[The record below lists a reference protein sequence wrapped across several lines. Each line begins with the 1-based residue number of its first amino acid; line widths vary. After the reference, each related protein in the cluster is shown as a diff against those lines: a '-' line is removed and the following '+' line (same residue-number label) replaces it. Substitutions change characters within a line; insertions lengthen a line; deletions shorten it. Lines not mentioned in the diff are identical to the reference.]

1 MYTGSTGLQVAYLSG
16 VEGLK
21 HSPTH
26 FTVEDVQALQ
36 LPLVSDSKFKGI
48 DILLTSQWPK
58 GVEKYGSAV
67 VCYHS
72 NDMLFSTVATS
83 TGSNVADILFRQ
95 SLNGTGTKLAWI
107 ILCGIFYTTTLGVPA
122 PFL

>member
-36 LPLVSDSKFKGI
+36 LPLVSDSKFKGV

-58 GVEKYGSAV
+58 GVEKYGCAV
-67 VCYHS
+67 VGYPS
-72 NDMLFSTVATS
+72 NNMVISTVATDTDS
-83 TGSNVADILFRQ
+83 YVGEERLETLVVFRHQ
-95 SLNGTGTKLAWI
+95 VRVG
-107 ILCGIFYTTTLGVPA
+107 
-122 PFL
+122 